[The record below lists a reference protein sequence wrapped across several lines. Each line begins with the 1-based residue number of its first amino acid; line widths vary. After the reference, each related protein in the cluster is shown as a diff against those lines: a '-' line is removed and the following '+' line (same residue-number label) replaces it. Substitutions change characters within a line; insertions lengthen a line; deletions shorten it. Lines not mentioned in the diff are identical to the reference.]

1 MEIVTWNV
9 NSIKVRLPIV
19 IQYLSRFKPD
29 VLVLQEIKCI
39 DENFPGDVF
48 DELGYHSVCCGQKTY
63 NGVAILSKLKP
74 SIVKINP
81 VNTEENEKRSLLAT
95 INGINILNLY
105 VVNGQNVGT
114 DKYKYKLKWLKALVN
129 LIKKEKLDE
138 SKTVILGD
146 FNIAPTDNDVF
157 DPVSCTGEILCSKK
171 ERDVLAEL
179 CDMGFTDTF
188 ITSDYPPKT
197 FTWWDYRGGAF
208 HRNIGYRIDLV
219 YASNKLANKC
229 EGLII
234 DKETRHKSW
243 CADEP
248 RTSDHVPVRAIFKI

>member
-39 DENFPGDVF
+39 DDNFPH
-48 DELGYHSVCCGQKTY
+48 DEFKKLGYYSISSGQKAY
-63 NGVAILSKLKP
+63 NGVAILSKTQP
-74 SIVKINP
+74 SSVKLNP

-95 INGINILNLY
+95 INGINVLNLY

-114 DKYKYKLKWLKALVN
+114 DKYKYKLKWLRALID
-129 LIKKEKLDE
+129 LIKNKKLDQ

-146 FNIAPTDNDVF
+146 FNIAPRDDDVF
-157 DPVSCTGEILCSKK
+157 DPAACKGEILCSKE
-171 ERDVLAEL
+171 ERDVLVEL
-179 CDMGFTDTF
+179 EDLGFIDTF
-188 ITSDYPPKT
+188 VAFDYPPKT

-208 HRNIGYRIDLV
+208 HRNIGYRIDLI
-219 YASNKLANKC
+219 YASNKLSGACNK
-229 EGLII
+229 LII

-243 CADEP
+243 CESEP
-248 RTSDHVPVRAIFKI
+248 RTSDHVPVRAFFEI

>member
-19 IQYLSRFKPD
+19 IQYLSKFKPD

-39 DENFPGDVF
+39 DDNFPHNEF
-48 DELGYHSVCCGQKTY
+48 KKLGYYSISSGQKTY
-63 NGVAILSKLKP
+63 NGVAILSKSKP
-74 SIVKINP
+74 SSVKLNP
-81 VNTEENEKRSLLAT
+81 VNTQENEKRSLLAT
-95 INGINILNLY
+95 INGINVLNLY

-114 DKYKYKLKWLKALVN
+114 DKYEYKLKWLRALID
-129 LIKKEKLDE
+129 LIKKTKLDQ

-146 FNIAPTDNDVF
+146 FNIAPTDDDVF
-157 DPVSCTGEILCSKK
+157 DPIACKDEILCSKK
-171 ERDVLAEL
+171 ERDVLAEIEDL
-179 CDMGFTDTF
+179 GFFDTF
-188 ITSDYPPKT
+188 VAFDYPPKT

-208 HRNIGYRIDLV
+208 HRNIGYRIDLI
-219 YASNKLANKC
+219 YASSQLSGTCNN
-229 EGLII
+229 LII

-243 CADEP
+243 CEAEP